1 MADNASTA
9 GPKSTFEAYRAEGD
23 MLFKQQDFKKAL
35 ESYDQVSIVLDN
47 FHSSH
52 LWLTIGYYVYVCT
65 HSQFKSK
72 TLTWQ
77 NNIVSLQSKYSKIH
91 SFHSSIAL
99 IALRMSTLL
108 FDFSMAFVVHSC
120 WVKNL
125 FKSLL
130 SLDLTFPGF
139 QPVQRLLPSVVHACE
154 MIPLAALLYLTYMFM
169 YIHVQMKILHY
180 NFIQA
185 MELRNDDRNCLV
197 ARSRC
202 YLQLGD
208 TDSAL
213 KDAEASMQEDANF
226 FKV

>member
-1 MADNASTA
+1 M
-9 GPKSTFEAYRAEGD
+9 
-23 MLFKQQDFKKAL
+23 
-35 ESYDQVSIVLDN
+35 
-47 FHSSH
+47 
-52 LWLTIGYYVYVCT
+52 
-65 HSQFKSK
+65 
-72 TLTWQ
+72 
-77 NNIVSLQSKYSKIH
+77 
-91 SFHSSIAL
+91 
-99 IALRMSTLL
+99 
-108 FDFSMAFVVHSC
+108 
-120 WVKNL
+120 
-125 FKSLL
+125 
-130 SLDLTFPGF
+130 
-139 QPVQRLLPSVVHACE
+139 VHACE

>member
-1 MADNASTA
+1 
-9 GPKSTFEAYRAEGD
+9 
-23 MLFKQQDFKKAL
+23 
-35 ESYDQVSIVLDN
+35 
-47 FHSSH
+47 
-52 LWLTIGYYVYVCT
+52 
-65 HSQFKSK
+65 
-72 TLTWQ
+72 
-77 NNIVSLQSKYSKIH
+77 
-91 SFHSSIAL
+91 
-99 IALRMSTLL
+99 
-108 FDFSMAFVVHSC
+108 
-120 WVKNL
+120 
-125 FKSLL
+125 
-130 SLDLTFPGF
+130 
-139 QPVQRLLPSVVHACE
+139 

-213 KDAEASMQEDANF
+213 KDAEASMLEDANF